1 MIWGG
6 RPDDAHPGQSVRQNA
21 APSAVTSNTPKPVQ
35 AAPQDS
41 QRWPHGHWSV
51 GWSGIDEA

>member
-6 RPDDAHPGQSVRQNA
+6 RPDDAHPVQSVRQNA
-21 APSAVTSNTPKPVQ
+21 APSAVTSNTPNAVQ

-41 QRWPHGHWSV
+41 QRWPRGQWSV
-51 GWSGIDEA
+51 GRSGMDEA

>member
-21 APSAVTSNTPKPVQ
+21 APSAVTSNTLNPVQ

-41 QRWPHGHWSV
+41 QR
-51 GWSGIDEA
+51 